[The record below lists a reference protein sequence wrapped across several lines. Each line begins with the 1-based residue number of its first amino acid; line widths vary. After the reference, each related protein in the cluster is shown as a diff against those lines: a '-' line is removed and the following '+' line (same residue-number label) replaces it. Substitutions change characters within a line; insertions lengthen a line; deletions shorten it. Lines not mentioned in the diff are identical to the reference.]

1 MGGTLDAA
9 DLNDEEAVYERGLRF
24 SSFEKTVNGHK
35 ARMRADQAEHR
46 SKNALYT
53 KDEIEAKFIKSPLY
67 SQVTYGTGA
76 RAFTFQNL

>member
-1 MGGTLDAA
+1 MGGTLDTV
-9 DLNDEEAVYERGLRF
+9 DLNDEEAVYERGPRF

-35 ARMRADQAEHR
+35 ARMRADQAENR

-53 KDEIEAKFIKSPLY
+53 KDEIEAKFINTPLC
-67 SQVTYGTGA
+67 SQITYGAGT